1 MAGLGIHQ
9 RVPAHL
15 QGQGGIFTAVTPQP
29 GHKDEED
36 GFFFCGTENLTQ
48 GFMHEHFTTEL
59 QP

>member
-36 GFFFCGTENLTQ
+36 GFFFLWYGKFNSGL
-48 GFMHEHFTTEL
+48 HA
-59 QP
+59 